1 MLKISNNILDIK
13 TQKELQ
19 KICEDFDN
27 RDFKNVNYEN
37 DNYYVRLFI
46 KQDILVDYLTNAK
59 KYLIQNLPYEDIKII
74 DFDDSVSWINKVSI
88 ETNKNDAFHND
99 ISILTLVTYLND
111 DFEGGELIY
120 INKNKEK
127 DSVIPQKNMT
137 IIMNDKL
144 SHKVNR
150 VSDGIRY
157 SLITFFQT
165 KQKRTKTLI

>member
-1 MLKISNNILDIK
+1 MIKISKDILDIQTFK
-13 TQKELQ
+13 QLEI
-19 KICEDFDN
+19 ICKDFDN
-27 RDFKNVNYEN
+27 KNFDNIQPELG
-37 DNYYVRLFI
+37 NYYVRLFI
-46 KQDILVDYLTNAK
+46 KKDMLIDYINNAK
-59 KYLIQNLPYEDIKII
+59 KYLVENLTCDEIKKI

-99 ISILTLVTYLND
+99 SSILTIITYLND